1 MNRSKKSYIK
11 LNTLNRENQGE
22 MLSNKARAIMSGRQM
37 IGREEVQKG
46 LDDNSLTV
54 NKPQQETDSNRPHQE
69 SKQRLQNEKENK
81 RKKNKNYIPANDS
94 NTNWEENIDNTT
106 TTPKKHNNIGLQL
119 SPDNENPYNVYR
131 VKRPEFY
138 PDDTNLAYRFGGKSK
153 RRKSKTKSCC
163 SVRKSAKVCRRKT
176 DNKKFRLPR
185 RFSRKTCLAKKPR
198 GFTMRSSCAPYKGC
212 KKTRK
217 GGSGPGTL
225 PPLTHEEISEI
236 KNMPITDEEIRLANN
251 NPTFIRY
258 ISGIEKDKQDEEIK
272 KTIIKARLITASLK
286 KLPENDQDIF
296 LYVANQMEQITQNRN
311 GGYKKSSYKTRK
323 NKKGG
328 HHELLLLIPLL
339 FADKKKSKT
348 KSKTKKNKNKR
359 Q

>member
-1 MNRSKKSYIK
+1 MNRSEKSYIN

-37 IGREEVQKG
+37 KTKEILEQNLNDKLLR
-46 LDDNSLTV
+46 V

-69 SKQRLQNEKENK
+69 SKQRFRLQKKKNE
-81 RKKNKNYIPANDS
+81 KKNKNYIPANDR
-94 NTNWEENIDNTT
+94 NTKWEENIDNTT
-106 TTPKKHNNIGLQL
+106 TTPKKYNNIGLQL
-119 SPDNENPYNVYR
+119 SPDNEQPYNVYR

-138 PDDTNLAYRFGGKSK
+138 PDDTNLADRFGGKSK

-225 PPLTHEEISEI
+225 PPLTPEEISEI
-236 KNMPITDEEIRLANN
+236 TNMSITPEEIRLAND

-258 ISGIEKDKQDEEIK
+258 ISGLEKHKQDEEIK

-286 KLPENDQDIF
+286 KLPENDQNIF
-296 LYVANQMEQITQNRN
+296 LHVANQMEQITQNRN

-323 NKKGG
+323 NK
-328 HHELLLLIPLL
+328 
-339 FADKKKSKT
+339 
-348 KSKTKKNKNKR
+348 NKR